1 VFAKYNKIND
11 DMSYFAKTY
20 LVIMILLVSVN
31 SSESSDNLPYSYTM
45 SEVLDGGKLFIND
58 IYKNDIRSYFFKP
71 NFNDDSEVLYTW
83 EGIKR
88 KNVKGTLFQ
97 YGYLM
102 NAIPYKENIFAVW
115 QTADSIY
122 AGLIDPSASI
132 ILKLSLSEN
141 LSAAS
146 NNVRIKDLE
155 QKNCIFVLVNDHL
168 YSCCIKD
175 NSIAMASIADNV
187 SDFDISN
194 DGDYDVTFILN
205 KEANGLIYNA
215 RIENGQSFI
224 CRIPIFE
231 NVMLRS
237 AGEAM
242 IFITFPN
249 NTRNSILRFIDSK
262 RGILS
267 EFNLEEAGDL
277 IAFSKEPSSF
287 LLYYIGRGQNA
298 FSIFKSELVEEKE
311 LKNITSTEL
320 PSYFI
325 EPMAMKMID
334 NTLIVIFRNGICTI
348 DKNGSLQSG
357 DIFPVGQYFSEAPM
371 IKYIDEHLILSGDNK
386 NIIFERKTNSF
397 WMINSFLNTTGS
409 AMIPIISAIIIFIFI
424 QLYRHQ
430 KRLLLAVLNLPSSG
444 IVFVVDKNGSL
455 TKANT
460 SGKKILGITNSIPLG
475 KPFQFYCTL
484 EHTKPINELVQKSL
498 SLRDSL
504 TQKLTIQEGDRG
516 SKEWFCTSLPI
527 RNLAG
532 QYRGLVFTGIDITEE
547 LERKRLSNWAQLA
560 HDMQTNLSTIK
571 LNAEQLEFDEED
583 RNSLRR
589 NKILHQTRLMIQ
601 RVRDIVTV
609 GRTDA
614 LGMQQVNST
623 EICQEVRNEFDETL
637 FPNIQFQV
645 DCKSFK
651 VYCDKPK
658 LIRALRNAVE
668 NAIKA
673 MPEQSGGINI
683 SCWNDTRSAYFSI
696 KDDGLGMDQKIVEK
710 MMTPYFTTA
719 KEKGGYGMGTMIMQH
734 VMELHAGKLDINSK
748 KGEGTEVLFSFPNY
762 IQKQK

>member
-1 VFAKYNKIND
+1 
-11 DMSYFAKTY
+11 
-20 LVIMILLVSVN
+20 
-31 SSESSDNLPYSYTM
+31 
-45 SEVLDGGKLFIND
+45 
-58 IYKNDIRSYFFKP
+58 
-71 NFNDDSEVLYTW
+71 
-83 EGIKR
+83 
-88 KNVKGTLFQ
+88 
-97 YGYLM
+97 
-102 NAIPYKENIFAVW
+102 
-115 QTADSIY
+115 
-122 AGLIDPSASI
+122 
-132 ILKLSLSEN
+132 
-141 LSAAS
+141 
-146 NNVRIKDLE
+146 
-155 QKNCIFVLVNDHL
+155 
-168 YSCCIKD
+168 
-175 NSIAMASIADNV
+175 
-187 SDFDISN
+187 
-194 DGDYDVTFILN
+194 
-205 KEANGLIYNA
+205 
-215 RIENGQSFI
+215 
-224 CRIPIFE
+224 
-231 NVMLRS
+231 
-237 AGEAM
+237 
-242 IFITFPN
+242 
-249 NTRNSILRFIDSK
+249 
-262 RGILS
+262 
-267 EFNLEEAGDL
+267 
-277 IAFSKEPSSF
+277 
-287 LLYYIGRGQNA
+287 LLYHIGRGESS
-298 FSIFKSELVEEKE
+298 FSIFKSELVEKKE
-311 LKNITSTEL
+311 LKNITATEL

-334 NTLIVIFRNGICTI
+334 NTLIILFRNGICTV
-348 DKNGSLQSG
+348 DKNGSLQSA
-357 DIFPVGQYFSEAPM
+357 DIFPVGQYFSGTPM
-371 IKYIDEHLILSGDNK
+371 IKYIDEHLILSGDNT
-386 NIIFERKTNSF
+386 NIIFDKKSNSF
-397 WMINSFLNTTGS
+397 WMINSFLDTTGS
-409 AMIPIISAIIIFIFI
+409 AIIPLISAVLIFIFI

-444 IVFVVDKNGSL
+444 IVFVIDKNGRL
-455 TKANT
+455 TKSNI

-484 EHTKPINELVQKSL
+484 EHTKSINDLVQKSL
-498 SLRDSL
+498 SMRETF

-623 EICQEVRNEFDETL
+623 DICQEVRNEFDETL
-637 FPNIQFQV
+637 FPNIEFQV

-673 MPEQSGGINI
+673 MPEQNGGIII
-683 SCWNDTRSAYFSI
+683 SCWNDARSAYFSI
-696 KDDGLGMDQKIVEK
+696 KDDGLGMEQKIVEK

-734 VMELHAGKLDINSK
+734 VMELHAGKLIINSQ
-748 KGEGTEVLFSFPNY
+748 KGEGTEVLFSFPNF